1 MATKKKTPAK
11 KAPAKKAPAKK
22 APVKKAPAKKAP
34 AKKAPAKKAPAKK
47 APAKK
52 APAKKA
58 PVKKAPAKKAP
69 VKKAPAKKVVAKKV
83 VAKKAP
89 AKKVVAKKAPVKKAP
104 AKKVVAKKIVAKAA
118 PAKKIVEKKAPAPKV
133 EPVKKAAAEKVVAS
147 GKANA
152 PVVPTPPPMPPRI
165 SLKKPEPPKRH
176 VIVKGPSQDGVSST
190 KDFDLKFLFAQR
202 ELLQQEREK
211 LAGQATRLENEAN
224 ALIADAEMGDVQFD
238 DEGGEGDTMVVERDQ
253 DLVLSAA
260 ARQTV
265 EHIDAALQ
273 RIKNGEYGYSSV
285 SGSPIPKERLKAI
298 PWATELVTERA
309 GGLGRR

>member
-11 KAPAKKAPAKK
+11 KAP
-22 APVKKAPAKKAP
+22 VKKAP
-34 AKKAPAKKAPAKK
+34 
-47 APAKK
+47 
-52 APAKKA
+52 
-58 PVKKAPAKKAP
+58 
-69 VKKAPAKKVVAKKV
+69 AKKV

-89 AKKVVAKKAPVKKAP
+89 AKKVVAKKAPAKKVVAKKAP
-104 AKKVVAKKIVAKAA
+104 AKKVVAKKA
-118 PAKKIVEKKAPAPKV
+118 PAKKVVAKKAPAKKVVAKKAPAPKA
-133 EPVKKAAAEKVVAS
+133 EPVKKVAAAKAVAS
-147 GKANA
+147 GKSSA
-152 PVVPTPPPMPPRI
+152 PVEPATPPMPPRI

-176 VIVKGPSQDGVSST
+176 VIVKGPSQDGVTST

-211 LAGQATRLENEAN
+211 LSGQATRLENEAN

-265 EHIDAALQ
+265 EQIDAALQ
-273 RIKNGEYGYSSV
+273 RMKNGEYGYSSV
-285 SGSPIPKERLKAI
+285 SGSPIPRERLKAI